1 MTLSAETVSY
11 QSENGVNGVDG
22 VADAI
27 DLAAEYL
34 LSIQYPDGFWWGEL
48 ESNPTMEAEYLML
61 MRFLG
66 IEDQGDS
73 GVEAKLRNHLLHAQR
88 DDGAWGLFYGSPG
101 DLSTSIECYFA
112 LKLAGTPPDD
122 PRMDAARRFILS
134 KGGPTEARV
143 FTKIWLSLFGQYDW
157 RGVPAIPA
165 ELMLLPTWFPVNL
178 YEFSSWARATI
189 VPLLIIFDLKPT
201 RDTPADRGIEE
212 LYPLPRDEIDY
223 SLKRP
228 ERLLGWESLF
238 YAGDAIL
245 KQLERLPWPTRG
257 QAVRKAEK
265 WIVAHQEADG
275 SWGGIQPPWV
285 YSLMALKELGYE
297 LDHPVMRRGVEGFKT
312 FWVEEDDRLRV
323 QACVS
328 PGWDTCLALIGL
340 LDAGVD
346 PNLPALVKAG
356 EWLVR
361 EQSLTG
367 GDWQVKAPEAPPG
380 GWAFEFHNNQYPD
393 LDDTSEIVM
402 ALDRLT
408 LPDDDARRE
417 SISRAVGWLLGMQS
431 SNGGWAAFDKNNT
444 RALLAKI
451 PFADF
456 GEVIDP
462 PSVDVTAHIV
472 EMLGQLGC
480 GADQPQVARAL
491 DYIFAEQ
498 EADGSWFGRWG
509 VNYIYGTGAAL
520 PALAAVGADMSI
532 EPARRAVGWLL
543 ERQNDDGGWGESCI
557 SYVDASHKGLG
568 PSTASQTSWALLAL
582 LAAGEVGNPAT
593 RRGIDYLIGTQGGDG
608 SWDEPYFTGTGFP
621 GYGIGRKQDSHL
633 ADPRS
638 PQGHELPAGFMI
650 NYHMYR
656 NYWPLMALG
665 RYKRLSLSGSGG
677 DPRPADSR
685 SEWKNGRLN
694 GYAGAHGKPD
704 RRLRRMLKIW

>member
-1 MTLSAETVSY
+1 MILSAETVSY
-11 QSENGVNGVDG
+11 QSEKRADGANGADG

-27 DLAAEYL
+27 DFAVEYL
-34 LSIQYPDGFWWGEL
+34 LSIQYPEGFWWGEL

-61 MRFLG
+61 LRFLG
-66 IEDQGDS
+66 VEDP
-73 GVEAKLRNHLLHAQR
+73 GVEVKLRNHLLHAQR
-88 DDGAWGLFYGSPG
+88 DDGTWGLFYGSPG

-112 LKLAGTPPDD
+112 LKLAGMPPDD
-122 PRMDAARRFILS
+122 PRMAAARRFILS

-201 RDTPADRGIEE
+201 RDIAAARGIEE
-212 LYPLPRDEIDY
+212 LYPLPRDEVDY

-228 ERLLGWESLF
+228 ERLFGWESLF

-257 QAVRKAEK
+257 QAVRRAEE
-265 WIVAHQEADG
+265 WIAAHQEADG

-297 LDHPVMRRGVEGFKT
+297 LDHPVMRRGIEGFKT
-312 FWVEEDDRLRV
+312 FWVEDEDRLRV

-340 LDAGVD
+340 LDAGAD
-346 PNLPALVKAG
+346 PNLPELVKAG

-361 EQSLTG
+361 EQSVSG

-380 GWAFEFHNNQYPD
+380 GWAFEFHNDQYPD

-408 LPDDDARRE
+408 LPDDGAKRE

-444 RALLAKI
+444 RTLLAKI

-462 PSVDVTAHIV
+462 PSVDVTAHIL
-472 EMLGQLGC
+472 EMLGQLGYD
-480 GADQPQVARAL
+480 ASHPQVARAL
-491 DYIFAEQ
+491 DYIFDEQ

-520 PALAAVGADMSI
+520 PALGALGLDMSM
-532 EPARRAVGWLL
+532 EPARRAVRWLL
-543 ERQNDDGGWGESCI
+543 ERQNEDGGWGESCI

-582 LAAGEVGNPAT
+582 LAAGEVGGSAT
-593 RRGIDYLIGTQGGDG
+593 RRGIDYLVRTQRGDG

-621 GYGIGRKQDSHL
+621 GYGIGQKQDSHL

-665 RYKRLSLSGSGG
+665 RYKRMSAGG
-677 DPRPADSR
+677 SR
-685 SEWKNGRLN
+685 SECTSARPN
-694 GYAGAHGKPD
+694 GYERGHGKPN
-704 RRLRRMLKIW
+704 RRLRRLLKIW

>member
-1 MTLSAETVSY
+1 MA
-11 QSENGVNGVDG
+11 G
-22 VADAI
+22 AI

-34 LSIQYPDGFWWGEL
+34 LSIQYEEGFWWGEL

-66 IEDQGDS
+66 IEEP

-112 LKLAGTPPDD
+112 LKLSGMPSDD

-134 KGGPTEARV
+134 KGGPTQARV
-143 FTKIWLSLFGQYDW
+143 FTKIWLSLFGQYEW

-165 ELMLLPTWFPVNL
+165 ELMLLPTWFPINL

-189 VPLLIIFDLKPT
+189 APLLIIFDLKPT
-201 RDTPADRGIEE
+201 RETPAERGVSE
-212 LYPLPRDEIDY
+212 LYGIPLNEVDY

-228 ERLLGWESLF
+228 ERLFGWESLF

-257 QAVRKAEK
+257 QAVRKAEE

-297 LDHPVMRRGVEGFKT
+297 LDHPVMRRGIEGFKT
-312 FWVEEDDRLRV
+312 FWVEDEDRLRV

-361 EQSLTG
+361 EQTLTG

-393 LDDTSEIVM
+393 LDDTSEIAM

-408 LPDDDARRE
+408 LPDDAARRE

-444 RALLAKI
+444 RTLLAKI

-480 GADQPQVARAL
+480 DAAHPQVARAL
-491 DYIFAEQ
+491 EYIFDEQ
-498 EADGSWFGRWG
+498 EPDGSWFGRWG
-509 VNYIYGTGAAL
+509 VNYIYGTGAVL
-520 PALAAVGADMSI
+520 PALAALGLDMSM
-532 EPARRAVGWLL
+532 EPARRAVRWLL
-543 ERQNDDGGWGESCI
+543 ERQNEDGGWGESCI
-557 SYVDASHKGLG
+557 SYVDANHKGLG
-568 PSTASQTSWALLAL
+568 PSAASQTSWALLAL
-582 LAAGEVGNPAT
+582 LAAGEVENPAT
-593 RRGIDYLIGTQGGDG
+593 RRGIEYLVRTQDGDG

-633 ADPRS
+633 ADPRA
-638 PQGHELPAGFMI
+638 QQERELPAGFMI

-665 RYKRLSLSGSGG
+665 RYRRLSAGGARSGARFAEHTDESGARRAF
-677 DPRPADSR
+677 DADTP
-685 SEWKNGRLN
+685 EGRL
-694 GYAGAHGKPD
+694 H
-704 RRLRRMLKIW
+704 RLLKIW

>member
-1 MTLSAETVSY
+1 MAR
-11 QSENGVNGVDG
+11 
-22 VADAI
+22 AI
-27 DLAAEYL
+27 DLAAGYL
-34 LSIQYPDGFWWGEL
+34 LSIQYPEGFWWGEL

-66 IEDQGDS
+66 IEEP

-112 LKLAGTPPDD
+112 LKLAGMPPDD

-189 VPLLIIFDLKPT
+189 APLLIIFDLKPS
-201 RDTPADRGIEE
+201 REIPAERGIAE
-212 LYPLPRDEIDY
+212 LYGVPLDQVDY

-228 ERLLGWESLF
+228 ERLFGWESLF

-257 QAVRKAEK
+257 QAVRKAEE

-285 YSLMALKELGYE
+285 YSLMAMQELGYD
-297 LDHPVMRRGVEGFKT
+297 LDHPATRPGIEGFKT

-402 ALDRLT
+402 ALDRLA
-408 LPDDDARRE
+408 LPDDGARRE
-417 SISRAVGWLLGMQS
+417 SISRAVRWLLGMQS

-444 RALLAKI
+444 RSLLAKI

-480 GADQPQVARAL
+480 DAGHPQVARAL
-491 DYIFAEQ
+491 DYIFDEQ
-498 EADGSWFGRWG
+498 EPDGSWFGRWG

-520 PALAAVGADMSI
+520 PALAAVGLDMSI
-532 EPARRAVGWLL
+532 EPARRAVRWLL
-543 ERQNDDGGWGESCI
+543 DRQNEDGGWGESCI
-557 SYVDASHKGLG
+557 SYVDANHKGLG

-582 LAAGEVGNPAT
+582 LAAGDVENPAT
-593 RRGIDYLIGTQGGDG
+593 RRGIDYLVRTQDGDG

-638 PQGHELPAGFMI
+638 RQGHELPAGFMI

-665 RYKRLSLSGSGG
+665 RYRRLSAG
-677 DPRPADSR
+677 DSR
-685 SEWKNGRLN
+685 SAAKVAEHTDESEGIYQYGSDKPDGRL
-694 GYAGAHGKPD
+694 H
-704 RRLRRMLKIW
+704 RLLKIW